1 MTRTPMSRRSLLAS
15 KKEVMRRQ
23 MLRRGKSG
31 ENFPRTSIRPAIPS
45 SMKRRMK
52 VAWT

>member
-1 MTRTPMSRRSLLAS
+1 MSRRLLLAN

-31 ENFPRTSIRPAIPS
+31 ENFPRTSTKPAIPN

-52 VAWT
+52 VAWI